1 MVCSIS
7 ERLLTLDMH
16 QPQQH
21 PGQGLLGSKSPQSSG
36 DEQSWT
42 NIINLEENSWL
53 SDQVLFGSKTFPLSG
68 YVAIAGECV
77 QQLSGSK
84 LEQFSVKDLFIRSAI
99 VLDSADKV
107 ELHTKL
113 RPQALNAD
121 NKQWYEIE
129 IASHNGGQ
137 ATTLCT
143 GLLVRDAVLDTET
156 VDNPSLNGDS
166 SRPVSSDYW
175 YGMVADRGI
184 EYGSSQRALSDIS
197 VDTKDNKATATITPT
212 LDTADSVAHPVFI
225 DHTLQVAA
233 IAACKGQGRLLANLP
248 VIKSIQ
254 HLVVSNNPWS
264 KLTVTGVVNPSGSGD
279 STFNLSA
286 VNETG
291 LPILSGQGKITPIPE
306 RQSDSKLF
314 SYINWATDPTYENL
328 NQSLAPFQP
337 DLDPSV
343 ALERLAL
350 LYALRSEDIGAQ
362 PSTNT
367 KGLLKKIGTKRK
379 GKFGLVP
386 DVSPFFDCGP
396 SARAKLVELLKA
408 QLSKTE
414 LSSLA
419 LALEGCLIDN
429 TPFSG
434 SDSERKLLLD
444 QLHPLLRHSGTL
456 CESLRLLG
464 HKNPKLRVL
473 ELGVGAKKTTD
484 LVQEALRT
492 EFDEP
497 LYSSYLSAPPSADA
511 TTKVNGDVKTNGHA
525 EPLSFSADKGLEEQG
540 LKAGAYDLVIV
551 TDFAAF
557 ASTAKSGAKALK
569 QLVPP
574 QGQVVLLEG
583 VPKPEWL
590 LILKDY
596 LAKGYTNGTTAPKT
610 KSSLEDAHA
619 ALAESGFV
627 FDNPDAKS
635 ASAPKVFAS
644 LKQSVPQSSSEITVI
659 GPAYHLPLVREVEKT
674 FGEQNIKCVK
684 TTMDGDIPPTRDV
697 MVFIDFDEPYVY
709 NFTEAELARFVKFV
723 SGIKGK
729 MIWVT
734 PSAQISCKNPN
745 SSMILGLMRT
755 VRSEFKKDITTVEL
769 DPKRTL
775 NASLSKSLL
784 KIYQGL
790 SRRGKSKDL
799 DCDYECAIVDGE
811 IKVPRLQW
819 TTAEAEYA
827 HLAARPIEDG
837 ATSQGSS
844 FTTATSPESI
854 QFRPDCS
861 YLLVGG
867 LGGLGR
873 MISTWMVEN
882 GARNIIFFS
891 RSAKEGPE
899 TTPYFDELRSQG
911 CTVTPFAGSVT
922 KPSDVEEAV
931 KQATAPVAGVI
942 QMSAVMRDN
951 LMSQMTFTEWQTSI
965 QPKVHGTWNLHN
977 ATLSSTLDFFLLF
990 SSICG
995 ITGQWGQGNYNAANA
1010 FLDAFVNY
1018 RHAQNLSASVVD
1030 IGFMGSIGM
1039 AVQSDALVKNLK
1051 KSGYYYLNE
1060 RHLIDAL
1067 TLALAHSRPAAGGD
1081 RYLHRSQLG
1090 LGIRATKA
1098 MATPACRV
1106 AWKKDSRM
1114 AISHHFEPVGG
1125 GGGEEVKGVLE
1136 RAYVA
1141 GKE

>member
-1 MVCSIS
+1 
-7 ERLLTLDMH
+7 MH

-21 PGQGLLGSKSPQSSG
+21 PGQRLLGSKSPQSSD
-36 DEQSWT
+36 DELSWT
-42 NIINLEENSWL
+42 SIVNFEEDSWL
-53 SDQVLFGSKTFPLSG
+53 SDQVLFGSKTFPVSG
-68 YVAIAGECV
+68 YVAIAGEAV
-77 QQLSGSK
+77 RQLSESK
-84 LEQFSVKDLFIRSAI
+84 LESFSVKDLSIRSAL
-99 VLDSADKV
+99 VLDSNDKL
-107 ELHTKL
+107 ELSTNL
-113 RPQALNAD
+113 RPQALDGENG
-121 NKQWYEIE
+121 QWYEFE
-129 IASHNGGQ
+129 VASHKGGQ
-137 ATTLCT
+137 TTTLCT
-143 GLLVRDAVLDTET
+143 GLVAAQAVPDSKVVESLT
-156 VDNPSLNGDS
+156 LNGTS

-184 EYGSSQRALSDIS
+184 EYGASQRGLSDIS
-197 VDTKDNKATATITPT
+197 VDIKDNKATATITPT
-212 LDTADSVAHPVFI
+212 LDTTDSVAHPVFI
-225 DHTLQVAA
+225 DHILQLSLV
-233 IAACKGQGRLLANLP
+233 AACKGQGRLLANLP
-248 VIKSIQ
+248 VITSVQ

-279 STFNLSA
+279 STFNFSA
-286 VNETG
+286 VNENSV
-291 LPILSGQGKITPIPE
+291 PILSGQGKITPIPE
-306 RQSDSKLF
+306 RQSDSKLY
-314 SYINWATDPTYENL
+314 SYINWETDPTYDSL
-328 NQSLAPFQP
+328 NQSLAPFQS

-362 PSTNT
+362 PQTHT
-367 KGLLKKIGTKRK
+367 KGILKKIGTKRK
-379 GKFGLVP
+379 GRFGLVA
-386 DVSPFFDCGP
+386 DVSPFVEFGP
-396 SARAKLVELLKA
+396 SSRAKLIELLET
-408 QLSKTE
+408 QISKTE
-414 LSSLA
+414 LFSLSLA
-419 LALEGCLIDN
+419 LESCLLEN
-429 TPFSG
+429 KPFSG
-434 SDSERKLLLD
+434 DDSERHFLLD
-444 QLHPLLRHSGTL
+444 QLHPLLRNSGTL
-456 CESLRLLG
+456 RESLRLLG

-473 ELGVGAKKTTD
+473 ELGGAARETTS
-484 LVQEALRT
+484 LVQKALRT
-492 EFDEP
+492 EFNEP
-497 LYSSYLSAPPSADA
+497 LYSSYLSASTSADA
-511 TTKVNGDVKTNGHA
+511 TTQVNGDVNTNGHA
-525 EPLSFSADKGLEEQG
+525 EPVSFSAEKSLEEQG
-540 LKAGAYDLVIV
+540 LKAGAYDLIVV

-557 ASTAKSGAKALK
+557 ASTAKGGAKALK
-569 QLVPP
+569 QLIHP
-574 QGQVVLLEG
+574 QGQVVFLEG
-583 VPKPEWL
+583 VPEPEWL

-596 LAKGYTNGTTAPKT
+596 LAKGYTNGTTAPKS
-610 KSSLEDAHA
+610 KSSLEDVYA
-619 ALAESGFV
+619 ALAENGFA
-627 FDNPDAKS
+627 FDNQDSKQI
-635 ASAPKVFAS
+635 SAPKVFAS
-644 LKQSVPQSSSEITVI
+644 LKQSAPQPSSEITII

-684 TTMDGDIPPTRDV
+684 TTIDGDIPPTRDV
-697 MVFIDFDEPYVY
+697 LVFIDFDEPYVY
-709 NFTEAELARFVKFV
+709 NFTEAELARFVKLV
-723 SGIKGK
+723 SSIKGK

-734 PSAQISCKNPN
+734 PSAQISCKSPN

-769 DPKRTL
+769 DPKRTV
-775 NASLSKSLL
+775 NVSLSKSLL

-799 DCDYECAIVDGE
+799 DCDYEYSIVDGE

-819 TTAEAEYA
+819 TTAGAEYG
-827 HLAARPIEDG
+827 HLAARSVEDG
-837 ATSQGSS
+837 AESQNTSLA
-844 FTTATSPESI
+844 TATSPESI
-854 QFRPDCS
+854 RFRSDRS

-899 TTPYFDELRSQG
+899 TTPYFDELRAQG

-922 KPSDVEEAV
+922 KLSDVEEAV
-931 KQATAPVAGVI
+931 KQASAPVAGII

-951 LMSQMTFTEWQTSI
+951 LMSQMTFSEWQTSI

-1018 RHAQNLSASVVD
+1018 RHTQNLSASVVD

-1067 TLALAHSRPAAGGD
+1067 TLALAHSRPAPGGD
-1081 RYLHRSQLG
+1081 RYMRRSQLG

-1106 AWKKDSRM
+1106 AWKKDLRM

-1125 GGGEEVKGVLE
+1125 VGREEVKGHLD
-1136 RAYVA
+1136 RAYAA
-1141 GKE
+1141 GKA